1 MCSVR
6 TWAINMLE
14 IENIES
20 FYGPIQAL
28 FGMTL
33 ACEEG
38 KVTTL
43 LGRNGMGK
51 TTTVKSIIGKV
62 DVPRGRIVFQGVEV
76 RGRPTHDIV
85 RRGIGLVP
93 EGRQIFPNLSVREN
107 LVATADNFGSEPPLW
122 TLERVLD
129 FFPALAERLDNMGN
143 QLSGGEQQMLAIG
156 RALMLNPRMLILD
169 EATEGLAP
177 LIRKEIW
184 SRLADVKASGI
195 TILLIDKNIDEFT
208 HIADHH
214 YIIEKGQ
221 AVWSGTTSQ
230 LTADPS
236 LKERYLGV

>member
-1 MCSVR
+1 MCSAR
-6 TWAINMLE
+6 TWVISMLE
-14 IENIES
+14 IESIES

-33 ACEEG
+33 TCEEG

-62 DVPRGRIVFQGVEV
+62 DVSRGRIFFQGVEV

-129 FFPALAERLDNMGN
+129 FFPALAERLDHMGN

-177 LIRKEIW
+177 LVRKEIW
-184 SRLADVKASGI
+184 SRLADVKALGI
-195 TILLIDKNIDEFT
+195 TILLIDKNINEFT

-214 YIIEKGQ
+214 YIIEKGRT
-221 AVWSGTTSQ
+221 VWSGTTSQ